1 MENKKIENK
10 KVENGKLSHF
20 LIFLFSYLL
29 IYALS
34 AGTVSADWPMFMK
47 DTVHSSYSSDT
58 LSLPLKLKWRFKTD
72 GPIYSSPVVYG
83 KMAFLGSYD
92 SYLYALDAESGMLI
106 WKIKT
111 DGPILSTPAVSD
123 GVIYF
128 GSKDGGIYA
137 VSITGGKVLTSPVVA
152 DGMIFIGSN
161 DYYFY
166 ALSAKDGR
174 LIWRSKLL
182 DYKYGGLYSSP
193 IYNGAVVYIISKS
206 GIINAFDA
214 KKGGKR

>member
-10 KVENGKLSHF
+10 KMENGKLSHF

-83 KMAFLGSYD
+83 KMVFLGSYD
-92 SYLYALDAESGMLI
+92 SYMYALDAESGMLI

-128 GSKDGGIYA
+128 GSKDGWIYA
-137 VSITGGKVLTSPVVA
+137 VSIKEGKLLWKYETRGKVLTSP
-152 DGMIFIGSN
+152 
-161 DYYFY
+161 
-166 ALSAKDGR
+166 
-174 LIWRSKLL
+174 
-182 DYKYGGLYSSP
+182 
-193 IYNGAVVYIISKS
+193 
-206 GIINAFDA
+206 
-214 KKGGKR
+214 